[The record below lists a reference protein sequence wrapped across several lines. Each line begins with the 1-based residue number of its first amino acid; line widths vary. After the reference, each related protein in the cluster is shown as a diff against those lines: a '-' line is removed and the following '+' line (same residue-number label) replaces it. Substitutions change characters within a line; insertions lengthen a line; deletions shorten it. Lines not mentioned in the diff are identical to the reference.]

1 MQTAQLQA
9 NGQYTLTQQ
18 RVGHV
23 QEYKVTMLDC
33 IGTMLIGMTQDTVNL
48 LPLIKKF
55 HKLMN

>member
-9 NGQYTLTQQ
+9 NGQYPTQQ

-48 LPLIKKF
+48 LPIDKKV